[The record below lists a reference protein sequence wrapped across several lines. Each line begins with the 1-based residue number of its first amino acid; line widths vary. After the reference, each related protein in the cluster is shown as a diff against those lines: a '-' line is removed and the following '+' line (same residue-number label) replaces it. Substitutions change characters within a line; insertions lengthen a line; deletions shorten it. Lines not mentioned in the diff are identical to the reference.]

1 MNMEVKNQSILSAS
15 IIGIS
20 LIISVVLFVS
30 AWRSNYNTNQ
40 VITVTGS
47 ANLNITSDLG
57 ILRGTLSTK
66 ASTAMQAY
74 QKLKEEMPILLKYL
88 DEKGFP
94 KDKIAFSPINSY
106 PKYKLNSNGYSTGEI
121 SNYNYSQRIEISTS
135 DVNKIHEISLD
146 ISSLVNKGVNFQIDR
161 PQYYYTKLDELK
173 VEVQALAARNAM
185 VRAKKIADATDREL
199 GPMRD
204 ARMGVLQITPLLS
217 TEVSDYGINDLS
229 TIEKKIT
236 AVVTGAFVIK

>member
-1 MNMEVKNQSILSAS
+1 MKTEVKNQSILSAS

-47 ANLNITSDLG
+47 ADLNITSDLG
-57 ILRGTLSTK
+57 ILRGTLS
-66 ASTAMQAY
+66 ALSGTAMQAY
-74 QKLKEEMPILLKYL
+74 QKLQEEMPILLKYL
-88 DEKGFP
+88 NSKGFP
-94 KDKIAFSPINSY
+94 QEEIAFSPINNY
-106 PKYKLNSNGYSTGEI
+106 PNYRLNSNGYSTGVI
-121 SNYNYSQRIEISTS
+121 SSYNYSQRIEISTN
-135 DVNKIHEISLD
+135 DVNKIHEISLE
-146 ISSLVNKGVNFQIDR
+146 IASLINKGVNFQIDM

-173 VEVQALAARNAM
+173 VEVQALAAKNAM
-185 VRAKKIADATDREL
+185 VRAEKIASATNREL
-199 GPMRD
+199 GPLRD
-204 ARMGVLQITPLLS
+204 ARMGVLQITPVLS

>member
-1 MNMEVKNQSILSAS
+1 MKTEVKNQSILSAS

-57 ILRGTLSTK
+57 ILRGTLSTQ
-66 ASTAMQAY
+66 SYTAMQAY
-74 QKLKEEMPILLKYL
+74 QDLQNEIPILLKYL
-88 DEKGFP
+88 DSKGFS
-94 KDKIAFSPINSY
+94 KSQIAFSPINNY

-121 SNYNYSQRIEISTS
+121 SSYNYSQRIEISTG
-135 DVNKIHEISLD
+135 DVNKIHEISLE
-146 ISSLVNKGVNFQIDR
+146 IASLINKGVNFQIDM
-161 PQYYYTKLDELK
+161 PQYYYTKLDDLK
-173 VEVQALAARNAM
+173 VEVQALAAKNAM
-185 VRAKKIADATDREL
+185 VRAKKIAKATDRDL
-199 GPMRD
+199 GPLRD